1 MSELFPFSF
10 INPLPNSILARFCD
24 FNIIFKHPKGSMV
37 VIDIVTVSLAFML
50 TGGILLSGVTLSSD
64 LAHGFS
70 FFLFFFS
77 VKLKNQ
83 FILWNMFLC

>member
-24 FNIIFKHPKGSMV
+24 FNIILKHPKGSMV

-50 TGGILLSGVTLSSD
+50 TGGTLFSGVNTEFRSSPRV
-64 LAHGFS
+64 
-70 FFLFFFS
+70 FFLSVFFVFFF
-77 VKLKNQ
+77 
-83 FILWNMFLC
+83 F

>member
-24 FNIIFKHPKGSMV
+24 FNIILKHPKGSMV

-50 TGGILLSGVTLSSD
+50 TGGTLFSGVNTEFRSSP
-64 LAHGFS
+64 HWFS
-70 FFLFFFS
+70 FFLFYLFIFF
-77 VKLKNQ
+77 
-83 FILWNMFLC
+83 